1 MLRAWLQRAA
11 LSSRPP
17 RVRLRPAASRF
28 ASSQQSPRPGATP
41 KPARFEKVRQKLDW
55 WIAKSPN
62 VFRPTLRV
70 IRDAPV
76 SYIVSFIVLHELTA
90 IVPLAGLT
98 LGFHYF
104 RWLPSYFA
112 EGEWAVKSIEKLGRY
127 ARRKGWIQES
137 LEQEPGKASL
147 VDRAKDFT
155 SSDKGQEAVRWLIEV
170 ATAYTVV
177 KALMPLRLLVSA
189 WAAPTL
195 ARWTLIPLWN
205 SVRSSGQTK
214 SLKR

>member
-1 MLRAWLQRAA
+1 MFRAWLQRAA
-11 LSSRPP
+11 FSSRPP
-17 RVRLRPAASRF
+17 RVRLRHAASRF
-28 ASSQQSPRPGATP
+28 ASQHSPRPGATP
-41 KPARFEKVRQKLDW
+41 KPARFDKVRQRLDW

-76 SYIVSFIVLHELTA
+76 SYVVSFIVLHELTA

-98 LGFHYF
+98 LAFHYF

-127 ARRKGWIQES
+127 AQRKGWIKES
-137 LEQEPGKASL
+137 LEQDAGKASL
-147 VDRAKDFT
+147 LDTAKNITTGDR
-155 SSDKGQEAVRWLIEV
+155 GQEAVRWLIEV
-170 ATAYTVV
+170 ATAYTIV
-177 KALMPLRLLVSA
+177 KALMPLRLLLSA
-189 WAAPTL
+189 WAAPTF

-205 SVRSSGQTK
+205 SVRSSGQIKTLRK
-214 SLKR
+214 